1 MQSTFT
7 AMPAH
12 GAERMFKACSRKIP
26 EFEEYL
32 AQEPSGKQRSPAPI
46 GQGGERNVDV
56 SNNDYV
62 RKRGRGIISAMPEN
76 GLKVINYDEGGE
88 DAHAVIIVK
97 NQYLPRDWGFFDANG
112 VGEFKDNIL
121 VFRDDKLKDVTNAF
135 LTATPSGSFNVQV
148 GFLPDADET
157 NKQTKRYKL
166 PEDYNPGFC
175 GIFGIIFM
183 VFYRANMNDPNWV
196 KNWQKICKCF
206 LTIRHPSPDDP
217 YKYKF
222 SLVVAREALA
232 IVNQPISLSDKET
245 SILQLIIDRCAN
257 KSGGGRRV
265 ARRRRK
271 VSRGRS
277 SKGVRK
283 RTSKTKSKRRSSRR
297 NRRQKQ

>member
-1 MQSTFT
+1 MQSTFA

-12 GAERMFKACSRKIP
+12 GAEKMFKACSRKIP

-46 GQGGERNVDV
+46 GEGGERNVDV

-112 VGEFKDNIL
+112 VEEFKDNIL
-121 VFRDDKLKDVTNAF
+121 VFRDDELKDVTDAF
-135 LTATPSGSFNVQV
+135 LTATPEDPFNVTRGRDPV
-148 GFLPDADET
+148 TDDPRD
-157 NKQTKRYKL
+157 L

-196 KNWQKICKCF
+196 KNWQEICKCF
-206 LTIRHPSPDDP
+206 LTRRTYPDDP

-245 SILQLIIDRCAN
+245 SILQLINDACPN

-271 VSRGRS
+271 TSRGKS
-277 SKGVRK
+277 GKGVKK